1 MSAVIAAKSAIA
13 TSIPPGTLALI
24 ADGHQSADGRMNHA
38 KNDIGPFHGDMSPVP
53 VGVSARS
60 NAVSQTTPTV
70 R

>member
-1 MSAVIAAKSAIA
+1 
-13 TSIPPGTLALI
+13 
-24 ADGHQSADGRMNHA
+24 MNHA

-60 NAVSQTTPTV
+60 KAVSHTMPTV